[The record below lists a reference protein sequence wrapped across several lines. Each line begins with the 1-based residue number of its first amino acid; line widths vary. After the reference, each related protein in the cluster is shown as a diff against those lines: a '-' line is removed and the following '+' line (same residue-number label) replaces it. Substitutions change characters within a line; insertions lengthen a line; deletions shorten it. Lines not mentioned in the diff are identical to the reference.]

1 MKRQIWL
8 LALLLAACA
17 TNAKRLL
24 DDFDTSS
31 LDATKWTTAQ
41 IKPDQMRPVIPG
53 RCTTQAVEIIT
64 LPTDGE
70 GSDCPK
76 DEPMCQRA
84 EVRTA
89 KHFWPKYGDEIWYAF
104 SFRILG
110 DIPKIGSSR
119 TVIGQWKEPT
129 DESPF
134 LAQRFDNGV
143 FHITVEDKG
152 VRRVVALAE
161 GNIDDVKSV
170 QRRLSTIKSP
180 AIVAQA
186 LREIRSVLQGK
197 QNLLTDDTKVA
208 KDLNVSTSELVE
220 TLKPL
225 AFVSE
230 PEKYVGKADIEV
242 ISTLTPK
249 LPDPSKGW
257 VDMVYR
263 ILPGR
268 TDNAFGPKR
277 KAEIDIWANGTLV
290 AEVRGNL
297 GNPLTTKEQLSSGLY
312 FKFGTYRAR
321 VPGTFRFQFDEFT
334 QQSKPITELRPC
346 PRKLTGARAVVS
358 NGT

>member
-1 MKRQIWL
+1 MRRQLWL
-8 LALLLAACA
+8 LGLLLAACT
-17 TNAKRLL
+17 TNAKPLL
-24 DDFDTSS
+24 DDFDASG
-31 LDATKWTTAQ
+31 LDMTKWTTAQ

-53 RCTTQAVEIIT
+53 RCTPRAIEIIT
-64 LPTDGE
+64 LPTDSE

-84 EVRTA
+84 EIRTA
-89 KHFWPKYGDEIWYAF
+89 KQYWPKYGDEIWYAF

-110 DIPKIGSSR
+110 DIPRTGSSR
-119 TVIGQWKEPT
+119 TVIGQWKEPA
-129 DESPF
+129 DDSPF

-161 GNIDDVKSV
+161 GNIDDVQSV
-170 QRRLSTIKSP
+170 QRKLNTIKSP

-186 LREIRSVLQGK
+186 LREIRPLLQGK
-197 QNLLTDDTKVA
+197 QSLLTDDTNVA
-208 KDLNVSTSELVE
+208 KNLNVAPSKLVE
-220 TLKPL
+220 TLRPL

-230 PEKYVGKADIEV
+230 PEKYVGKADIELT
-242 ISTLTPK
+242 SPLTPQ

-257 VDMVYR
+257 IDLVYR

-268 TDNAFGPKR
+268 TDNTVGPKR

-297 GNPLTTKEQLSSGLY
+297 GNPLTTEEQVNSGLY

-334 QQSKPITELRPC
+334 QRSRPITELRPC
-346 PRKLTGARAVVS
+346 PPT
-358 NGT
+358 